1 MVHYQY
7 FNFNL
12 ALYLKL
18 LSARRATAALPRD
31 LWTEN
36 LRQYKLL
43 VKFIGMDMELAQNE
57 LIF

>member
-18 LSARRATAALPRD
+18 LSARPATAALPRD

-57 LIF
+57 QIF